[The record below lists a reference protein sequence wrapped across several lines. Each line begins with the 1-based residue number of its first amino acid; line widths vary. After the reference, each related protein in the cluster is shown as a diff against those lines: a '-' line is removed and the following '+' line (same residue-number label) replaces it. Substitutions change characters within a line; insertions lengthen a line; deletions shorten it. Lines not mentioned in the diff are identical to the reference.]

1 MNLWGMRALA
11 WLHDLNPFLWEF
23 SPGVG
28 LRWYGL
34 SYALGFLAAW
44 GLLRFLAARG
54 VSPIPRA
61 RAGDAVMLA
70 ALCIVAGGRLGYV
83 LVYQPSL
90 ITEFSRGFPF
100 WGVLMIHKG
109 GMASHGGMVGAIVGA
124 MLISRGFKDES
135 GQRVGRA
142 PLWRVIDTFALITP
156 SGLALGRLA
165 NFINGELLGKIV
177 ARAGEPA
184 PWWSVRFPQEVL
196 ERPAELSIEQVEG
209 ISRALGLADIPRTG
223 VEQGIF
229 DAAYAGLLER
239 LQNGSQ
245 EARAMLEPLINAR
258 HPSQLYQM
266 AGEGL
271 LVGLVIWLVARRPR
285 KAGVVSGVFA
295 MVYGVQRVLTEFWR
309 LPDAHLASPT
319 LLGLSRG
326 QWLSVVLALAGAVIV
341 LWASRRHADKT
352 PGWAMRD
359 SVPV

>member
-1 MNLWGMRALA
+1 MRALA
-11 WLHDLNPFLWEF
+11 WLHDLNPFIWKF
-23 SPGVG
+23 SPDFG

-44 GLLRFLAARG
+44 GLMRFLSARG

-83 LVYQPSL
+83 LVYEPSL
-90 ITEFSRGFPF
+90 LTRFSGGIPF

-124 MLISRGFKDES
+124 MLVSRGFKDER

-156 SGLALGRLA
+156 IGLALGRLA
-165 NFINGELLGKIV
+165 NFVNGELLGKIV

-196 ERPAELSIEQVEG
+196 ERPGELSIEQVEG
-209 ISRALGLADIPRTG
+209 LSRAMGLAGVPRSDA
-223 VEQGIF
+223 EQAIF
-229 DAAYAGLLER
+229 DAAYRGLLER
-239 LQNGSQ
+239 LQNGSRD
-245 EARAMLEPLINAR
+245 AHTLLEPLINAR

-266 AGEGL
+266 VGEGL
-271 LVGLVIWLVARRPR
+271 LVGVVVWLVARRPR
-285 KAGVVSGVFA
+285 KAGVISGTFA
-295 MVYGVQRVLTEFWR
+295 VVYGVQRVVTEFWR

-319 LLGLSRG
+319 IMGLSRG
-326 QWLSVVLALAGAVIV
+326 QWLSVLLALAGVGII
-341 LWASRRHADKT
+341 LWAARRGREVT
-352 PGWAMRD
+352 PGWALPASDRA
-359 SVPV
+359 